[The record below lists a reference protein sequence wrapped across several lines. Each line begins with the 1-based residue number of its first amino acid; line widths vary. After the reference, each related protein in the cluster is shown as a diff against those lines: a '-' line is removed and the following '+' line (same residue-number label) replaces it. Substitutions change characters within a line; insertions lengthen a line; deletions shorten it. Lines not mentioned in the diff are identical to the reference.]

1 MFRRLKPSKVEC
13 LVVIK
18 ENRSK
23 IESFKKQTTYKLIG
37 SSENGFKLIETS
49 TEKIDADNS
58 IDQEQVQ
65 NERSRTFDEDRAMDN
80 EDVSF
85 DDYSDSEFESD
96 LESDED

>member
-1 MFRRLKPSKVEC
+1 MKVVRSFLQVFRRLKPSKVEC

-23 IESFKKQTTYKLIG
+23 IESFNDQTTYKLVG

-65 NERSRTFDEDRAMDN
+65 NERSPTLTTIRTVNMN
-80 EDVSF
+80 QI
-85 DDYSDSEFESD
+85 
-96 LESDED
+96 